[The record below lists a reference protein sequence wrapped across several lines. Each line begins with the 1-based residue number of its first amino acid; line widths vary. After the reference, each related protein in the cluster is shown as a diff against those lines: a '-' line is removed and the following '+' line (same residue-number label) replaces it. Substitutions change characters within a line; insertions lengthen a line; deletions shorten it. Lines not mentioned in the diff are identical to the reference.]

1 MAKEKIFSKLKD
13 KDYNNLLEQIL
24 EKKDFSST
32 GKNLILGILY
42 KMETNY
48 NDYKMVKRDVP
59 DKDEVLNN
67 FINIVKENCKN
78 LIIVKP
84 ESIRSD
90 VLNNANSKYIAN
102 LERKELEVFQ
112 NEKYVMEGLYS
123 LYSNKHILNEKYGI
137 LKDAITEVFINGN
150 SSNNVELL
158 RDFNGFAWVYI
169 FK

>member
-59 DKDEVLNN
+59 DLS
-67 FINIVKENCKN
+67 
-78 LIIVKP
+78 LI
-84 ESIRSD
+84 
-90 VLNNANSKYIAN
+90 
-102 LERKELEVFQ
+102 
-112 NEKYVMEGLYS
+112 
-123 LYSNKHILNEKYGI
+123 HI
-137 LKDAITEVFINGN
+137 
-150 SSNNVELL
+150 
-158 RDFNGFAWVYI
+158 
-169 FK
+169 

>member
-150 SSNNVELL
+150 SSNNVEL
-158 RDFNGFAWVYI
+158 
-169 FK
+169 